1 VNSSAPHLCRHNAA
15 TAQRSPAVRQFKSCC
30 EANEKIF
37 KLATSV
43 PGGPAVASH
52 FYELTSLAV
61 IQQWILSIMHTNF
74 GEIVSPG
81 SSLENHRRR
90 CLAQQFSTLKTKRQ
104 GYKESKNRTHINNF
118 QPANPNAQT
127 IQPAKQTNEQKEAA
141 ARSVILKENNSIN
154 T

>member
-1 VNSSAPHLCRHNAA
+1 
-15 TAQRSPAVRQFKSCC
+15 
-30 EANEKIF
+30 
-37 KLATSV
+37 
-43 PGGPAVASH
+43 
-52 FYELTSLAV
+52 LAV

-81 SSLENHRRR
+81 SSLENNRRR

>member
-1 VNSSAPHLCRHNAA
+1 
-15 TAQRSPAVRQFKSCC
+15 
-30 EANEKIF
+30 
-37 KLATSV
+37 
-43 PGGPAVASH
+43 
-52 FYELTSLAV
+52 
-61 IQQWILSIMHTNF
+61 MHTN
-74 GEIVSPG
+74 GLWG
-81 SSLENHRRR
+81 HSLSRFITTVENHRRR